1 MKKEIKSFLSKLVI
15 KPRLTSTH
23 TDYANFVG
31 CSMLPSMFNDKY
43 NKVNQ
48 YILDTRERIAGH
60 TPPTDPVL
68 ENIELVNSVFE
79 PLIKALFIFKMKK
92 EGFTIKDKQAKAE
105 KSFRHSSIKL
115 SASLDGLMD
124 INGKE
129 TIVEFKRS
137 AISKFEK
144 IKEFYYPQIQGQMMC
159 TGIKTVY
166 LVVLSKFSD
175 ELSWEKIAYDDDW
188 RPAIEKTVKDFW
200 SRVNTRE
207 SF

>member
-68 ENIELVNSVFE
+68 ENIELVNCQFLKSNTQNNY
-79 PLIKALFIFKMKK
+79 LNRQCKK
-92 EGFTIKDKQAKAE
+92 KYRI
-105 KSFRHSSIKL
+105 
-115 SASLDGLMD
+115 
-124 INGKE
+124 
-129 TIVEFKRS
+129 
-137 AISKFEK
+137 
-144 IKEFYYPQIQGQMMC
+144 
-159 TGIKTVY
+159 GI
-166 LVVLSKFSD
+166 
-175 ELSWEKIAYDDDW
+175 
-188 RPAIEKTVKDFW
+188 
-200 SRVNTRE
+200 
-207 SF
+207 